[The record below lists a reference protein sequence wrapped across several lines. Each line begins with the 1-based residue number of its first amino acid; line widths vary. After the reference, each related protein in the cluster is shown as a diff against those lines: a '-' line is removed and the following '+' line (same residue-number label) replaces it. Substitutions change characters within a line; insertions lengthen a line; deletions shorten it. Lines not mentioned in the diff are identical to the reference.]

1 MARGIKI
8 FQAVDRDSL
17 PIAGVD
23 VDIQDGDICLVQSDL
38 NNALRTLS
46 NSTIEDV
53 NDSDK
58 YQIKYYLYKDNNWT
72 KVEDISFTDNTI
84 VSNVTPIRQAH
95 IYDLRCYIKLFKNIK
110 ANRLGD
116 KYYNTHDYTN
126 ALMQWKNQEHL
137 YRLYLDNTAT
147 DKQFLTFEFGTT
159 SGSKETADRVRFAF
173 RNGALFQP
181 VLDIVKDSVY
191 IYKKLSVDGDTNI
204 GGNLDVAGNITAGGQ
219 LISKIANG
227 TAPIVVNSTTLVK
240 NLNAEFLNGK
250 SLDDIIKSSSIPV
263 GSILPYAGP
272 VHTIPAGFFPCFGG
286 SVLRSSYPDLSNV
299 LGNIYDPNNEVHPSL
314 VRLPD
319 CRGVDMRGVDNGRG
333 LDPGR
338 TLGSYQGDQ
347 IIRMWGRH
355 TASSDN
361 KVLDDYNATGVF
373 SGLVS

>member
-95 IYDLRCYIKLFKNIK
+95 IYDLRGYLKLFKNIK

-137 YRLYLDNTAT
+137 YR
-147 DKQFLTFEFGTT
+147 
-159 SGSKETADRVRFAF
+159 
-173 RNGALFQP
+173 
-181 VLDIVKDSVY
+181 
-191 IYKKLSVDGDTNI
+191 
-204 GGNLDVAGNITAGGQ
+204 
-219 LISKIANG
+219 
-227 TAPIVVNSTTLVK
+227 
-240 NLNAEFLNGK
+240 
-250 SLDDIIKSSSIPV
+250 
-263 GSILPYAGP
+263 
-272 VHTIPAGFFPCFGG
+272 
-286 SVLRSSYPDLSNV
+286 
-299 LGNIYDPNNEVHPSL
+299 
-314 VRLPD
+314 
-319 CRGVDMRGVDNGRG
+319 
-333 LDPGR
+333 
-338 TLGSYQGDQ
+338 
-347 IIRMWGRH
+347 
-355 TASSDN
+355 
-361 KVLDDYNATGVF
+361 
-373 SGLVS
+373 